1 MGFAQSTTG
10 HYSAIDLK
18 VAQYFP
24 ESKLKEL
31 YQSLDN
37 DPEFYGRVL
46 RLLAIRTSLLI
57 FLLTH

>member
-1 MGFAQSTTG
+1 MGFSQNKSG
-10 HYSAIDLK
+10 QFSSIDLK

-37 DPEFYGRVL
+37 NPEFYGAGVTF
-46 RLLAIRTSLLI
+46 IINEI
-57 FLLTH
+57 F

>member
-37 DPEFYGRVL
+37 DPEFYGAGVTF
-46 RLLAIRTSLLI
+46 IGYKNEPFNISI
-57 FLLTH
+57 DP